1 MPNLLKAWLGY
12 FNNFVNEVVKKEVE
26 RGKLKLKKFTF
37 RSMELELATV
47 ACLKYWETQENEFG
61 SNPMRAALCRLARYS
76 LYFKVYILRKIMINR
91 KFLTPP
97 PTSTDVE
104 RLFSTAGLLVDD
116 KRAKLLTENL

>member
-47 ACLKYWETQENEFG
+47 ACLKYWDTQENEFR
-61 SNPMRAALCRLARYS
+61 SNPMRAALRRLARYS
-76 LYFKVYILRKIMINR
+76 
-91 KFLTPP
+91 
-97 PTSTDVE
+97 
-104 RLFSTAGLLVDD
+104 
-116 KRAKLLTENL
+116 